1 MGRTYNLVKL
11 SFASG
16 YHLGRGIGDEY
27 DRSMHI
33 LHSDTISA
41 ALCSVWAINGGD
53 VESFLHSFRVSSALP
68 IYKDRLFMPLPLD
81 KSCIRIKEYPDGSQH
96 KRVKR
101 LQWIE
106 CPLWEQLSRD
116 GSIEISISMISN
128 CGSAI
133 AVSDANEI
141 HFHHQ
146 TLDQKVAVIDD
157 KDNEPYY
164 FDRIFLGKDVKL
176 GVLYESSNQEEFKQA
191 FSILAD
197 NGIGTRRTVGNGLFE
212 VEYTAVDIDVAEAA
226 NGVQLM
232 SLWLP
237 KSNEWRVE
245 TMSNSCYDITSRG
258 GFTSGSSDTTQRNKI
273 KKSVNMIMIGSIIAT
288 TAIEGDIVDV
298 RPDGFV
304 AHPVW
309 RDGRAFY
316 LPFTK
321 LYDNEV

>member
-1 MGRTYNLVKL
+1 MGKPYNLVKL
-11 SFASG
+11 SLPSG
-16 YHLGRGIGDEY
+16 FHLGSGVGEEY
-27 DRSMHI
+27 DRSMRM

-41 ALCSVWAINGGD
+41 ALCSVWAANGGD
-53 VESFLHSFRVSSALP
+53 VEVFLYSFRVSSAMP

-81 KSCIRIKEYPDGSQH
+81 KSCIRLKEYPDGAQH
-96 KRVKR
+96 KRTKR

-106 CPLWEQLSRD
+106 QPLWEQLSRE
-116 GSIEISISMISN
+116 GSIDISVSMISG

-133 AVSDANEI
+133 AVSDASDI
-141 HFHHQ
+141 YIQHQ
-146 TLDQKVAVIDD
+146 TLDQKVAVVDGE
-157 KDNEPYY
+157 DNEPYY
-164 FDRIFLGKDVKL
+164 FDRIFMGKDVKL
-176 GVLYESSNQEEFKQA
+176 GVLYESSSQDEFKQA

-212 VEYTAVDIDVAEAA
+212 VEYATVNIDIAESA
-226 NGVQLM
+226 NAVQLM

-237 KSNEWRVE
+237 KSDEWCVE
-245 TMSNSCYDITSRG
+245 TMRDSCYDIASRG
-258 GFTSGSSDTTQRNKI
+258 GFISGSSDITQRNKI
-273 KKSVNMIMIGSIIAT
+273 KKSVNMIMVGSVIAT
-288 TAIEGDIVDV
+288 TSLEGDVVDV

-321 LYDNEV
+321 LYNDEV